1 MRVVRLEARLII
13 MKMTDQRVWPRPD
26 GQRPGALSLA
36 HVLLWVQATLFS
48 AAWLIPNGFVALIVL
63 ADGVP
68 DDGSAGWLLIPVV
81 YSAPL
86 LLLAV
91 PGIVLA
97 ARFSRGRGGVRGGI
111 VLFEVLLGGACL
123 LVILAGASTGIG
135 VVFVPALL
143 LAGAAF
149 MGAYVTVVLLGP
161 DGRAYFHRE
170 RSTRSTRSAL

>member
-1 MRVVRLEARLII
+1 MNLI
-13 MKMTDQRVWPRPD
+13 DQRVRPRPD
-26 GQRPGALSLA
+26 GQRPAALTVA

-63 ADGVP
+63 AEGVP
-68 DDGSAGWLLIPVV
+68 DDEGAGWLLVPVI

-91 PGIVLA
+91 PGIALA
-97 ARFSRGRGGVRGGI
+97 ARFSRGRGVVRGGI
-111 VLFEVLLGGACL
+111 VLFEVVLGSACL
-123 LVILAGASTGIG
+123 LVILAGAGTGIG
-135 VVFVPALL
+135 VIFVPVLL
-143 LAGAAF
+143 LAGTAL

-170 RSTRSTRSAL
+170 RSAP